1 MSGAKISASGN
12 GTSGIES
19 SLRGFLKKATL
30 QLKVISPPCFGLKVT
45 QAKQKFNISLP
56 ISKRANIERLY
67 RDRVSF
73 CGERKKK
80 QKKTSFEDAGAKAL
94 KSHSRKVS
102 HSKEQQRETKMT
114 LSKQCMAPCAGH
126 RNCRKQTK
134 Q

>member
-1 MSGAKISASGN
+1 M
-12 GTSGIES
+12 
-19 SLRGFLKKATL
+19 
-30 QLKVISPPCFGLKVT
+30 
-45 QAKQKFNISLP
+45 P

-134 Q
+134 QLKKCVLLGSSSVKFGELTHYAKFK